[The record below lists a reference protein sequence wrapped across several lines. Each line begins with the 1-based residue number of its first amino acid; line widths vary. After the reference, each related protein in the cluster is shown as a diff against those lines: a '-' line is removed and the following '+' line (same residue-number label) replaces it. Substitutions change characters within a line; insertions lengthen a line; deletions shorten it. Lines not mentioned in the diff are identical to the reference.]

1 MDSGAEVDSRSE
13 ILFATKDG
21 YLVWSTNSKLLQL
34 HLDGSAMGSLSARTG
49 LVKAAEQVGGTKSGL
64 FGYLDGKSSIQ
75 YIARW
80 ISETGMLEEVFSGLM
95 YDIGE
100 LSASDW
106 IDFSLL
112 PSGKEMGNIFDF
124 AVFGIERKQQG
135 IILKSFSPAS
145 SKRP

>member
-1 MDSGAEVDSRSE
+1 
-13 ILFATKDG
+13 
-21 YLVWSTNSKLLQL
+21 
-34 HLDGSAMGSLSARTG
+34 
-49 LVKAAEQVGGTKSGL
+49 
-64 FGYLDGKSSIQ
+64 
-75 YIARW
+75 
-80 ISETGMLEEVFSGLM
+80 MLEEVFSGLM

-112 PSGKEMGNIFDF
+112 PSGKKMGNIFDF

-135 IILKSFSPAS
+135 IILKSFSPTPAS